1 MLSHPF
7 PLLARLLVGI
17 NKVCGSWRCSYSH
30 LIKWLRSSSTQGFR
44 LLPHTE
50 TNGLS
55 ADVSREHR
63 NVFASIPQNN
73 FSSEPLLCIF
83 DAVVQIWLRPHVSF
97 SVIHMQQTPTP
108 EHLSRECKC
117 IVCIFNSTPLHSC
130 CLNRNFPDIAA
141 GRTSNKHSGC
151 MFTARHSKTKKDK
164 VTSIM

>member
-1 MLSHPF
+1 MVWVQMSHESIVMF
-7 PLLARLLVGI
+7 
-17 NKVCGSWRCSYSH
+17 
-30 LIKWLRSSSTQGFR
+30 
-44 LLPHTE
+44 
-50 TNGLS
+50 
-55 ADVSREHR
+55 
-63 NVFASIPQNN
+63 FASIPQNN

-130 CLNRNFPDIAA
+130 CLNRHFPDIAA

-151 MFTARHSKTKKDK
+151 MFTARHSKTKKDE
-164 VTSIM
+164 VTSIMYHRGSSTLNLSAVVQTSFLLHYRLQTAML